1 MKILAVDDSFTMR
14 SLIKKAIT
22 GLGYKD
28 IVLCKS
34 GEKALALLEKEK
46 FDLILLDWHMP
57 GYTGLDFLRIAKNA
71 ENTKDI
77 PVIMLTTEK
86 HPLSIEEA
94 LGCGAAAY
102 MIKPIEPDHFQEIIK
117 QIFGDS

>member
-1 MKILAVDDSFTMR
+1 MKILVVDDSFTMR
-14 SLIKKAIT
+14 SLIKKTLT

-46 FDLILLDWHMP
+46 IDLILLDWHMP

-71 ENTKDI
+71 
-77 PVIMLTTEK
+77 
-86 HPLSIEEA
+86 
-94 LGCGAAAY
+94 LGSGADAY
-102 MIKPIEPDHFQEIIK
+102 MVKPIDPTHFQEIIA
-117 QIFGDS
+117 QISEKYGLQ